1 MTERSGLA
9 GIWEKVVGDIH
20 ELVRSD
26 CYEAV
31 NAFMSLLTVSFLR
44 DKASGILSGGTIL
57 DAGAGPGYTSIHACR
72 NTRVRRIVL
81 LDPVPSMLS
90 SAIRSVK
97 LHCREIDVEAVA
109 GVFEYLPLADNSV
122 DGVISTFAFRD
133 AVDHRIAL
141 DEFYRILRRGGELV
155 ILDIYRP
162 EDPVTNFSVK
172 LYFRLTSS
180 LAAVLLG
187 CIGKLRNYAS
197 FINTIERMMTPTELL
212 RELKI
217 RFESISFK
225 ALYPGVG
232 LWTAIK

>member
-1 MTERSGLA
+1 
-9 GIWEKVVGDIH
+9 
-20 ELVRSD
+20 
-26 CYEAV
+26 
-31 NAFMSLLTVSFLR
+31 
-44 DKASGILSGGTIL
+44 
-57 DAGAGPGYTSIHACR
+57 AGPGYTAIHVCR
-72 NTRVRRIVL
+72 NTSVRRIVL

-90 SAIRSVK
+90 SAVRLVK
-97 LHCREIDVEAVA
+97 LYCRGINVEAVA

-133 AVDHRIAL
+133 AVDHRVAL
-141 DEFYRILRRGGELV
+141 NEFYRILRRGGKLV

-162 EDPVTNFSVK
+162 EDPITNFSVK
-172 LYFRLTSS
+172 LYFRLSSS

-212 RELKI
+212 KELKI
-217 RFESISFK
+217 RFENASFK
-225 ALYPGVG
+225 TLYPGVG